1 MAKFTSYHLKGGQIF
16 YAKTGAAVPEKYA
29 SKLTVDLAK
38 GTVYKAGRKV
48 GVLRQK
54 TVSKKSLATIQ
65 RNLKRRPRVPT
76 VSKGGRGGG
85 GGAGEGP
92 GIGGPKI
99 ILDKDTQSMINF
111 NKAVDELVRM
121 GRLSGADAAVFKGAY
136 KLGIDATRYVL
147 WDQIHAMYEEFG
159 YDYKTVGWID

>member
-54 TVSKKSLATIQ
+54 TISKTSLKTIQ
-65 RNLKRRPRVPT
+65 RNIKRRPRIPT
-76 VSKGGRGGG
+76 VPKGGRGGG
-85 GGAGEGP
+85 ANEGP
-92 GIGGPKI
+92 SVGGPKI
-99 ILDKDTQSMINF
+99 KYDKDTQSMLNI
-111 NKAVDELVRM
+111 NKATDELVRM
-121 GRLSGADAAVFKGAY
+121 GRLSLADATTFKDAY
-136 KLGIDATRYVL
+136 RVGNDATRYVL
-147 WDQIHAMYEEFG
+147 WDQVHEMYNEYG
-159 YDYKTVGWID
+159 YDYRTVGWID

>member
-54 TVSKKSLATIQ
+54 TISKKSLATIQ
-65 RNLKRRPRVPT
+65 RNIKRRPRIPT

-85 GGAGEGP
+85 GGAV
-92 GIGGPKI
+92 GGVKI
-99 ILDKDTQSMINF
+99 KYDKDTQSMINF
-111 NKAVDELVRM
+111 GKSVDELVRM
-121 GRLSGADAAVFKGAY
+121 GHLSPADAAIFKDAFRVGN
-136 KLGIDATRYVL
+136 DATRYVL
-147 WDQIHAMYEEFG
+147 WDQVHAMYNEMG
-159 YDYKTVGWID
+159 YDYKTVGWVD

>member
-54 TVSKKSLATIQ
+54 TISKKSLATIQ
-65 RNLKRRPRVPT
+65 RNIKRRPRIPT

-85 GGAGEGP
+85 GGAV
-92 GIGGPKI
+92 GGVKI
-99 ILDKDTQSMINF
+99 KYDKDTQTMINF

-121 GRLSGADAAVFKGAY
+121 GHLSSADAVTFKDMFKVGT
-136 KLGIDATRYVL
+136 DATRYVL
-147 WDQIHAMYEEFG
+147 WDQIHAMYNEMG
-159 YDYKTVGWID
+159 YDYKTVGWVD

>member
-54 TVSKKSLATIQ
+54 TISKKSLATIQ
-65 RNLKRRPRVPT
+65 RNIKRRPRVPT
-76 VSKGGRGGG
+76 TLKGGRGGG
-85 GGAGEGP
+85 GVGGDVG
-92 GIGGPKI
+92 GGGPKI
-99 ILDKDTQSMINF
+99 KLDKDTQSIINF

-121 GRLSGADAAVFKGAY
+121 GCLSEADATAFKGVY
-136 KLGIDATRYVL
+136 KLGTDATRYVL

>member
-29 SKLTVDLAK
+29 SKFTVDLAK

-54 TVSKKSLATIQ
+54 TISKKSLATIQ
-65 RNLKRRPRVPT
+65 RNIKRRPRIPT

-85 GGAGEGP
+85 ASEGP
-92 GIGGPKI
+92 SVGGPKI
-99 ILDKDTQSMINF
+99 KLDKDTQSIINF
-111 NKAVDELVRM
+111 GKAVDELVRM
-121 GRLSGADAAVFKGAY
+121 GRLSQADATIFKDAY
-136 KLGIDATRYVL
+136 RLGTDATRYVL

-159 YDYKTVGWID
+159 YDYKTVGWVD

>member
-48 GVLRQK
+48 GTLRQK
-54 TVSKKSLATIQ
+54 TISKKSLATIQ
-65 RNLKRRPRVPT
+65 RNIKRRPRIPT
-76 VSKGGRGGG
+76 VPKGGRGGG
-85 GGAGEGP
+85 AG
-92 GIGGPKI
+92 GGPSVGGVKI
-99 ILDKDTQSMINF
+99 EYDKDTQSIINF
-111 NKAVDELVRM
+111 SKAVDELVRM
-121 GRLSGADAAVFKGAY
+121 GRLSSADGATFVNMY
-136 KLGIDATRYVL
+136 KVGTDATRYVL
-147 WDQIHAMYEEFG
+147 WDQVHEMYNEYG

>member
-99 ILDKDTQSMINF
+99 KLDKDTQSIINF
-111 NKAVDELVRM
+111 NKAVDELVHM
-121 GRLSGADAAVFKGAY
+121 GRLSVADAAVFKDAY
-136 KLGIDATRYVL
+136 KLGTDATRYVL

>member
-16 YAKTGAAVPEKYA
+16 YAKTGAAVPEKFA

-54 TVSKKSLATIQ
+54 TISKKSLATIQ

-76 VSKGGRGGG
+76 TLKGGRGAAAGAGG
-85 GGAGEGP
+85 GP
-92 GIGGPKI
+92 SVGGPKI
-99 ILDKDTQSMINF
+99 KLDKDTQSILNF

-121 GRLSGADAAVFKGAY
+121 GRLSEADATVFKGAY
-136 KLGIDATRYVL
+136 KLGTDATRYVL
-147 WDQIHAMYEEFG
+147 WDQIHALYEEFG

>member
-16 YAKTGAAVPEKYA
+16 YAKTGAAVPEKCA

-54 TVSKKSLATIQ
+54 TISKKSLATIQ
-65 RNLKRRPRVPT
+65 RNIKRRPRIPT

-85 GGAGEGP
+85 ASEGP
-92 GIGGPKI
+92 SVGGPKI
-99 ILDKDTQSMINF
+99 KYDKDTQSMINF
-111 NKAVDELVRM
+111 IKAVDELVRM
-121 GRLSGADAAVFKGAY
+121 GHLSPADATIFKEAY
-136 KLGIDATRYVL
+136 KLGTDATRYVL
-147 WDQIHAMYEEFG
+147 WDQIHAMYEEMG
-159 YDYKTVGWID
+159 YDYKTVGWVD

>member
-54 TVSKKSLATIQ
+54 TISKKSLTTIQ
-65 RNLKRRPRVPT
+65 RNIKRRPRVPT
-76 VSKGGRGGG
+76 VSKSGRGGG
-85 GGAGEGP
+85 GGASEGP
-92 GIGGPKI
+92 SVGGPKI
-99 ILDKDTQSMINF
+99 KYDKDTQSMINF

-121 GRLSGADAAVFKGAY
+121 GGMSPTDANTFKEMY
-136 KLGIDATRYVL
+136 KVGTDATRYVL
-147 WDQIHAMYEEFG
+147 WDQVHAMYNEMG
-159 YDYKTVGWID
+159 YDYKTVGWGD

>member
-54 TVSKKSLATIQ
+54 TISKKSLATIQ

-76 VSKGGRGGG
+76 ITKGGRGGG
-85 GGAGEGP
+85 GAGEDP
-92 GIGGPKI
+92 NVGGPKI
-99 ILDKDTQSMINF
+99 KLDKDAQSIINF
-111 NKAVDELVRM
+111 DKAVDELVRM
-121 GRLSGADAAVFKGAY
+121 GHLSGTDATVFKNAY
-136 KLGIDATRYVL
+136 KLGTDATRYVL
-147 WDQIHAMYEEFG
+147 WDQIHETYEEFG
-159 YDYKTVGWID
+159 YDYITVGWID

>member
-54 TVSKKSLATIQ
+54 TISKKSLATIQ
-65 RNLKRRPRVPT
+65 RNIKRRPRIPT
-76 VSKGGRGGG
+76 VPKGGRGGG
-85 GGAGEGP
+85 ASEGP
-92 GIGGPKI
+92 SVGGPKI
-99 ILDKDTQSMINF
+99 KYDKDTQSMINF
-111 NKAVDELVRM
+111 GKAVDELVRM
-121 GRLSGADAAVFKGAY
+121 GRLSEADGKTFKDMFKVGT
-136 KLGIDATRYVL
+136 DATRYVL
-147 WDQIHAMYEEFG
+147 WDQVHAMYEEMG

>member
-54 TVSKKSLATIQ
+54 TISKKSLATIQ
-65 RNLKRRPRVPT
+65 RNIKRRPRIPT
-76 VSKGGRGGG
+76 VPKGGRGS
-85 GGAGEGP
+85 GASEGP
-92 GIGGPKI
+92 SVGGPKI
-99 ILDKDTQSMINF
+99 KYDKDTQSMLNF

-121 GRLSGADAAVFKGAY
+121 GHLSPADAVIFKDAFGV
-136 KLGIDATRYVL
+136 GNDATRYVL
-147 WDQIHAMYEEFG
+147 WDQIHAMYNEMG
-159 YDYKTVGWID
+159 YDYKTVGWVD